1 MNHHHLIV
9 RTIKIFNWH
18 NIMEIWE
25 PFCRSQGWWH
35 WLCPGSWQLFQCI
48 YKYTWSVNMIKI
60 VSIVLIRHFAC
71 IASHI
76 SNKAYTVW
84 LGWASLMFTL
94 GLSFMYSTTHFL
106 PGSKLFCIKSLR
118 YMSLMCKV
126 QPTIQFKSAWLVCCH
141 LQQKMH
147 ILYEETL
154 VIVWH

>member
-1 MNHHHLIV
+1 MYEQSRYLVDAI
-9 RTIKIFNWH
+9 
-18 NIMEIWE
+18 IWRFGNLFAGVKGDGVDLALDLDSCSGAFVNV
-25 PFCRSQGWWH
+25 PD
-35 WLCPGSWQLFQCI
+35 QL
-48 YKYTWSVNMIKI
+48 TWIKI
-60 VSIVLIRHFAC
+60 VSIVIIRHFAC

-76 SNKAYTVW
+76 SSRAYTVW

-118 YMSLMCKV
+118 YLSLTCKI

-147 ILYEETL
+147 ISYEETL